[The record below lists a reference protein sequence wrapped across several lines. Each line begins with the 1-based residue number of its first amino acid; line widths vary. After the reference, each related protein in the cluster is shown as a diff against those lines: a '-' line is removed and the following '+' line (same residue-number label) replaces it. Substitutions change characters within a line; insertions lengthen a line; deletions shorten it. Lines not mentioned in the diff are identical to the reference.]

1 MQQQSRQSCEF
12 TVVETGHSTE
22 RLVVS
27 VSCIFSQQTCMSSD
41 LESTF
46 LITFFVK
53 QLTKNSVLSFNLCC
67 AVL

>member
-22 RLVVS
+22 RFVVLF
-27 VSCIFSQQTCMSSD
+27 SCIFSQQTRMSSD

-46 LITFFVK
+46 WITFFVK
-53 QLTKNSVLSFNLCC
+53 QLTESSVLSFNLCC